1 MEKFAFV
8 LSEESQQ
15 GKKEAGKKG
24 QPKKIEVPIGIFA
37 EVNGRLGIP
46 NCMAIVSKIVTLAKK
61 SRK

>member
-37 EVNGRLGIP
+37 EVNGRLWNP
-46 NCMAIVSKIVTLAKK
+46 QLHAN
-61 SRK
+61 R